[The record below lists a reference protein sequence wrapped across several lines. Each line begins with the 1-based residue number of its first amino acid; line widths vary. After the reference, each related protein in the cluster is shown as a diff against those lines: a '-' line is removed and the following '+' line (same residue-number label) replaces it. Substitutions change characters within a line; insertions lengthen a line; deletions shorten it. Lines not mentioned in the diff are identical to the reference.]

1 MDTAAAD
8 SGEGGPATMVTA
20 ADAAAGFKGRDDD
33 DGGGEDVG
41 WIGIVAAALEHR
53 TANCRALHISVH
65 KDRLLSPCSKHN
77 TDLALKNT
85 THC

>member
-8 SGEGGPATMVTA
+8 SGGGGPATMVTA
-20 ADAAAGFKGRDDD
+20 ADDAGFKGRDDD
-33 DGGGEDVG
+33 DDGGEDVG

-65 KDRLLSPCSKHN
+65 KDRLLSPCNKH
-77 TDLALKNT
+77 DRRLL
-85 THC
+85 